1 MDLGTNY
8 CEVLPVRIGFDS
20 DVSVV
25 RDSYNIL
32 SFKILAFWKKGA
44 ADTSVF
50 LCYAGAGCSNQF
62 CFFFIVVL
70 SRGDHGEA
78 ARATFCFHSHHF
90 CWLLLKNF
98 STFPSSLISLHNT
111 WCPTHIP
118 TIPSAPMHSL
128 HPILSWVFPYF
139 VWSIRTRVVWVEV
152 KPSSPRPLTS
162 GQFWPCNAN
171 QLSDR
176 WRGGSE
182 GF

>member
-1 MDLGTNY
+1 MFQLSGTRTTFSPLKFLLFGRK
-8 CEVLPVRIGFDS
+8 VLQIR
-20 DVSVV
+20 
-25 RDSYNIL
+25 L
-32 SFKILAFWKKGA
+32 SFYAMLGQA
-44 ADTSVF
+44 AVISFV
-50 LCYAGAGCSNQF
+50 
-62 CFFFIVVL
+62 FFFIVVL

-98 STFPSSLISLHNT
+98 STFCSSLISLHNT

-139 VWSIRTRVVWVEV
+139 VWSIHTRVVWVEV
-152 KPSSPRPLTS
+152 KPSSPRPLAS

-171 QLSDR
+171 QQSCQCFLTADAEVQKAFNLPSV
-176 WRGGSE
+176 S
-182 GF
+182 FFTYS